1 MLVWFSAAVKLDEVT
16 EGLDE
21 TAVDPPPPPQAAKIL
36 RKLIELI
43 FYGSVF
49 CYQQKGCF

>member
-21 TAVDPPPPPQAAKIL
+21 TAVDPPPPPPPPPPPQAAKNTT
-36 RKLIELI
+36 
-43 FYGSVF
+43 
-49 CYQQKGCF
+49 